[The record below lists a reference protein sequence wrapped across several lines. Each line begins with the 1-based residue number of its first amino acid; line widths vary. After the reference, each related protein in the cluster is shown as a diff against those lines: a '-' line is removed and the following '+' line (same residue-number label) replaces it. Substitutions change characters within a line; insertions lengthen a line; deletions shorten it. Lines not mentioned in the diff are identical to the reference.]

1 MELFCY
7 FCNAS
12 LAVNDIMLIVL
23 WTLAAINDISH
34 LSEVICFTVFLVND
48 IYGFI
53 NWLKMRKR
61 QENGS
66 EKQQKMPKY

>member
-12 LAVNDIMLIVL
+12 LAVNDIMLTVL
-23 WTLAAINDISH
+23 WTLAAINDTSH
-34 LSEVICFTVFLVND
+34 LSEVICFTVFSVND

-53 NWLKMRKR
+53 N
-61 QENGS
+61 
-66 EKQQKMPKY
+66 